1 MEDDRLAFD
10 TAELRGLAQRYG
22 ATRVEIMPAKN
33 GLPAV
38 HAWQF
43 PPWFCPHCG
52 PEQPVQPGCPH
63 PLAAHGTL
71 AEREAEAARVRRE
84 AGGPAGAGE

>member
-1 MEDDRLAFD
+1 VDDRLAFD
-10 TAELRGLAQRYG
+10 TTELTGLARQYG
-22 ATRVEIMPAKN
+22 AERVEILPAER

-38 HAWQF
+38 HAWRF

-52 PEQPVQPGCPH
+52 PERPVQPGCPQ

-71 AEREAEAARVRRE
+71 AERDAQATQVRE
-84 AGGPAGAGE
+84 ARCNPL

>member
-1 MEDDRLAFD
+1 MSDPDDRIAFD
-10 TAELRGLAQRYG
+10 TAELRGLAEKLG
-22 ATRVEIMPAKN
+22 AKRVEVLPAAK

-38 HAWQF
+38 YAWEF

-52 PEQPVQPGCPH
+52 PEQPVQPGCPQ

-71 AEREAEAARVRRE
+71 AEREAAAQAVREGRR
-84 AGGPAGAGE
+84 